1 MIELQSREAAD
12 VLRWKGEGHLRVY
25 DADKL
30 AFAAQKARLSVVDG
44 KIHVDTRNPLTKHRI
59 TRQLQRA
66 GHKGI
71 WVPEQELL
79 RLGLKPDFEMDGG
92 TNLLMTAGVTRLWNL
107 LTNQGATQ
115 ALDATHTRV
124 GVSDNGGALTLAA
137 GNTDLGG
144 TTNKYFNMVD
154 AASTVS
160 TNTNKWTSTVATGNG
175 NFAWQDWG
183 VDVGN
188 TASGATVAA
197 LLFNRVVANLGTKTS
212 AAAWAFSVTLS
223 IA

>member
-1 MIELQSREAAD
+1 MIELQTRESGD
-12 VLRWKGEGHLRVY
+12 LLQWKGEGTLRVY

-30 AFAAQKARLSVVDG
+30 AFAARKARASVVDG
-44 KIHVDTRNPLTKHRI
+44 KVHVDSHNPVTKARVAKQL
-59 TRQLQRA
+59 RQA
-66 GHKGI
+66 GHKGL
-71 WVPEQELL
+71 WVPEAELL
-79 RLGLKPDFEMDGG
+79 RLGLKPDDEFYAGH
-92 TNLLMTAGVTRLWNL
+92 NLLMTAGVTRLWNL
-107 LTNQGATQ
+107 VSNQGGTQ

-124 GVSDNGGALTLAA
+124 GVSDNGGSLTLAA

-160 TNTNKWTSTVATGNG
+160 TNTNKWTSTFATGNG

-188 TASGATVAA
+188 TSGGATVAA
-197 LLFNRVVANLGTKTS
+197 LLFNRVVVNLGTKTS